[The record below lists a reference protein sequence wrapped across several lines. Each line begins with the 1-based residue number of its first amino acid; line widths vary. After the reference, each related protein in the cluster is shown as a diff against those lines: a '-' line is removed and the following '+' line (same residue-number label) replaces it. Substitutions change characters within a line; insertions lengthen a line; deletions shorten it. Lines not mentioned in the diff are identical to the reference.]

1 MGLLKT
7 STVRILETR
16 QGGSRK
22 HLSSI
27 GHIPIRRE
35 AVLKE
40 EILHAMLTLERRRA
54 ERSRKPFVL
63 MLLDSGAVHTNG
75 NHSTFIRELSSA
87 VCEATRETDL
97 VGWYED
103 GAVLAVIFHD
113 VSGEGSTPVP
123 EVLRSKV
130 LRSLREKLDAKF
142 ASKITITVHLFPE
155 SWQGKHHSEPVAD
168 VKLYPDIS
176 NKVPSK

>member
-7 STVRILETR
+7 STARTLETR
-16 QGGSRK
+16 QGNSRK

-40 EILHAMLTLERRRA
+40 EILHTMLTLERRRA

-63 MLLDSGAVHTNG
+63 MLLDSSAVHANG
-75 NHSTFIRELSSA
+75 NRATFIGQLSST
-87 VCEATRETDL
+87 VCDATRETDL

-103 GAVLAVIFHD
+103 GVVLAVIFTE
-113 VSGEGSTPVP
+113 VSLEGTNPVT
-123 EVLRSKV
+123 EV
-130 LRSLREKLDAKF
+130 
-142 ASKITITVHLFPE
+142 
-155 SWQGKHHSEPVAD
+155 
-168 VKLYPDIS
+168 
-176 NKVPSK
+176 